1 MTAPEA
7 SADKQDLQTDMQT
20 AFQTLTIAD
29 GVLAIRHV
37 RESPPGTPRTAVSP
51 LRDLNRPLRN
61 TVSSSIRSEEDL
73 NDFIFDENFLEDSWG
88 LHTSVVTSNLLY
100 LEKSASNNSDLPE
113 LTSEQLSPVN
123 SSIVLP
129 VDPKIYRMCWVPESD
144 LDSMSTDENYSLNH
158 LSPAMDSTYEGYS
171 VHSYFGG
178 DDISNCSGLDE
189 SSDLDQ
195 SDATLNGISLSSSFF
210 DSNSET
216 HSPIHK

>member
-1 MTAPEA
+1 
-7 SADKQDLQTDMQT
+7 MQT

-51 LRDLNRPLRN
+51 LRDLNRGTSAVRKSL
-61 TVSSSIRSEEDL
+61 VLELIHRSEEDL

-195 SDATLNGISLSSSFF
+195 SDATLNGYFYSKRAL
-210 DSNSET
+210 
-216 HSPIHK
+216 KY